1 MKNYY
6 LIDEKRKTPTSTW
19 QKISQALKRSVKLE
33 LFVGLWVVMR
43 EMLKE
48 TIAQP

>member
-19 QKISQALKRSVKLE
+19 QKISQAL
-33 LFVGLWVVMR
+33 
-43 EMLKE
+43 
-48 TIAQP
+48 